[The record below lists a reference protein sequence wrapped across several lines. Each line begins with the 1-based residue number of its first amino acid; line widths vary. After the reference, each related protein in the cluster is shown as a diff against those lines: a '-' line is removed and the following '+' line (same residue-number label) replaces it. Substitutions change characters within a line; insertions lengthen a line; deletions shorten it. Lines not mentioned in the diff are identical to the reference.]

1 MAQIMKPFVVSSLR
15 IHLPLVGMVLRYL
28 KNLPLNASWRPTE
41 LPDVTFDG
49 PNASLLQGLL
59 TLLVLWLICFW
70 MYRHRIFIKI

>member
-1 MAQIMKPFVVSSLR
+1 
-15 IHLPLVGMVLRYL
+15 
-28 KNLPLNASWRPTE
+28 LNASWLPTE